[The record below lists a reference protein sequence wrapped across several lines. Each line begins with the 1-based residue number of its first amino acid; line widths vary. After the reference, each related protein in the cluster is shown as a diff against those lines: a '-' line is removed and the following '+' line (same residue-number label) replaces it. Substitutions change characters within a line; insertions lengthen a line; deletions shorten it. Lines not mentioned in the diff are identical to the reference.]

1 MILMRQLLFSYYSGP
16 LVALGALV
24 AVACLAG
31 SWYINRLQ
39 ADLARAV
46 RQDAAGMEAAV
57 DLQVQL
63 RHLRVHS
70 VVLVAD
76 RSTAR
81 RDVVMADLAR
91 VESALGAVRQTA
103 VTPEDARLADSI
115 VEDYARYRD
124 NLGLDRLP
132 PPTSPLSEL
141 ARWSDAHHMADL
153 LAPCQELADLQRD
166 RMKANL
172 ERSEA
177 QTAWA
182 GRVLFGLGFAGV
194 LGGLLSGYMTARTLT
209 RRVAH
214 LSVRVQAVQ
223 ATLDQDVGALTVQGP
238 PHFGDLDKQLD
249 HVIGRVSEVCRRLQE
264 QERDLLR
271 AEQLAAVGQ
280 LAAGVA
286 HEIRNP
292 LTGVKFLLQAAV
304 RPENPTPLTID
315 RLRLLLQEVARI
327 ERTVQGLMD
336 FAQSPP
342 LDRRPHDLRMVVRA
356 AVDVS
361 QSRAEMKSITVR
373 IDSVGEPLRATV
385 DRDQF
390 LSLVT
395 NLLFNAIDATPVGG
409 EVAITTAMSPD
420 GIIQLVVNDAGPG
433 IDPALGGKLFTPFA
447 TTKPTGTGLG
457 LTIARRVA
465 REHGGE
471 LTAANRPGGGASFTL
486 TLPAAEDAH
495 AEALGR

>member
-1 MILMRQLLFSYYSGP
+1 MRQLLFSYYSGP
-16 LVALGALV
+16 LVALGVLV
-24 AVACLAG
+24 AVACLGG

-57 DLQVQL
+57 ELQVQL

-70 VVLVAD
+70 VLLVAD
-76 RSTAR
+76 RSDGR
-81 RDVVMADLAR
+81 RKVVMADLAR

-103 VTPEDARLADSI
+103 VAPEDARLADEI
-115 VEDYARYRD
+115 LEDYSRYRD
-124 NLGLDRLP
+124 SLGLDRLP
-132 PPTSPLSEL
+132 SSTGPLSDL

-153 LAPCQELADLQRD
+153 LVPCQEFADRQRD
-166 RMKANL
+166 RMRANL
-172 ERSEA
+172 ERSET

-182 GRVLFGLGFAGV
+182 GRVLFCLGFAGV
-194 LGGLLSGYMTARTLT
+194 LAGLLSGYTTARTLT
-209 RRVAH
+209 RRVAQ
-214 LSVRVQAVQ
+214 LSIRVQAVQ
-223 ATLDQDVGALTVQGP
+223 ATLDQEVGAMTVQGP
-238 PHFGDLDKQLD
+238 SHVGDLDKQLD
-249 HVIGRVSEVCRRLQE
+249 HVIRRVSAVCQRLQG

-280 LAAGVA
+280 LAAGIA
-286 HEIRNP
+286 HEVRNP

-304 RPENPTPLTID
+304 RTENPIPLTAD
-315 RLRLLLQEVARI
+315 RLHLMLQEVARI

-336 FAQSPP
+336 FALCPP
-342 LDRRPHDLRMVVRA
+342 SNRRLLDIRGIVRT
-356 AVDVS
+356 AVEVS
-361 QSRAEMKSITVR
+361 QSRAEMKSVAVR
-373 IDSVGEPLRATV
+373 IESPPEALWVAV

-409 EVAITTAMSPD
+409 EVAVSTTAAPGSM
-420 GIIQLVVNDAGPG
+420 IRLVVNDSGPG
-433 IDPALGGKLFTPFA
+433 IDPSLDGKLFTPFT

-457 LTIARRVA
+457 LTVARRVA

-471 LTAANRPGGGASFTL
+471 LTAANRPCGGASFTF
-486 TLPAAEDAH
+486 TLPVAGDSH
-495 AEALGR
+495 AETLNC